1 MWHWPYFKRNPQNYI
16 IGMLYIC
23 CLMTNNQYEQA
34 EKILSKLNILPFEV
48 AKGGHSLYKKIKLML
63 ALQLLQE
70 KNKWK

>member
-1 MWHWPYFKRNPQNYI
+1 
-16 IGMLYIC
+16 MLYIC